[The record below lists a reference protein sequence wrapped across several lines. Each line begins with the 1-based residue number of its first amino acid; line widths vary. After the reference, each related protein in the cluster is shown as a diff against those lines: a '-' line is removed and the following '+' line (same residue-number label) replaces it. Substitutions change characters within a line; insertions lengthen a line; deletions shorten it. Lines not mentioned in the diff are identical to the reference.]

1 VIKYPKLKRG
11 KAMFKVGDLAVYP
24 AQGVGVIESIEKKE
38 VGGQIQDFY
47 IMRILENGMIIM
59 VPTNNAKTVGL
70 RPIVSKEDV
79 PKVFSILKKKP
90 EPPNNES
97 SWNKRYKELVDKLK
111 TGSIYDVAEV
121 LKSLVFLQAEK
132 ELSFGER
139 KLLDTARRLLV
150 KELSI
155 AQACS
160 EEEIDNQIRQI
171 LPL

>member
-1 VIKYPKLKRG
+1 
-11 KAMFKVGDLAVYP
+11 MFKVGDLAVYP

-38 VGGQIQDFY
+38 IDGQTQDFY

-59 VPTNNAKTVGL
+59 VLTNNAKTVGL
-70 RPIVSKEDV
+70 RPVVSKEDV

-90 EPPNNES
+90 EPPNNEC
-97 SWNKRYKELVDKLK
+97 SWNKRYKEYVEKLK

-121 LKSLVFLQAEK
+121 LKTLVFLQEEK

-160 EEEIDNQIRQI
+160 EEEIDDQIRQ
-171 LPL
+171 LLSL

>member
-1 VIKYPKLKRG
+1 
-11 KAMFKVGDLAVYP
+11 MFKVGDLAVYP

-90 EPPNNES
+90 ELPNNES

>member
-1 VIKYPKLKRG
+1 
-11 KAMFKVGDLAVYP
+11 MFKIGDLAVYP

-38 VGGQIQDFY
+38 VGGQTQDFY

-90 EPPNNES
+90 ELPNNES

-121 LKSLVFLQAEK
+121 LKSLVFLQEEK